1 LIDGLTKKRRIVIVG
16 GGISGLAAAHRVFEL
31 QSQDS
36 PEEARPELLLLEA
49 SPRLGGTVRTYRR
62 EGFLLE
68 AGPDS
73 FISEKPA
80 ALELARRLGLE
91 ERLIG
96 TNEQN
101 RRSFV
106 VRAGRLRPTPE
117 GFQLLAPSRFLPF
130 LATDIFTWRGKARMA
145 LDLLLPRRKD
155 LNGQSDESLAAFVR
169 RRFGQEALERMAQP
183 MVGGIYTADPEH
195 LSLRATMPRFL
206 EMERRHRSLILAMWK
221 NARRTEADARHTLRA
236 SGARYS
242 LFLSFD
248 EGTQVL
254 TDALAASLPQGTAR
268 LNTKVLSL
276 RLNPLSLEHRPQT
289 EDGPRATPENLS
301 SSSTRLKDEPRPK
314 DEQLSTSLSHNSQTR
329 KLENNS
335 QSFESDSQSRVL
347 DDGPRRWLLQTD
359 TGETIGADAVCLALP
374 AYAAAR
380 LLRDFDDA
388 LAEEL
393 DAIPYASTAT
403 VNLAYRR
410 ADIPHP
416 LDGFGFV
423 VPFIERRAT
432 LACTFS
438 SVKFPSRA
446 PRGHALLRAFVGGAL
461 QPEMFDLDEAD
472 MAEAVRRDLR
482 DLLGVNA
489 PPLFAHVEKWPRSMA
504 QYHLGHLERLA
515 RINARLQNLPA
526 LALCGNAYTGAGLP
540 DCIRSGESAAV
551 TLFEQL
557 TSV

>member
-1 LIDGLTKKRRIVIVG
+1 MREGETLKRRKRIVIVG
-16 GGISGLAAAHRVFEL
+16 GGISGLAAAHRLFEL
-31 QSQDS
+31 QSQHS
-36 PEEARPELLLLEA
+36 SEEARPEVFLLEA
-49 SPRLGGTVRTYRR
+49 SERLGGTVRTYRR

-68 AGPDS
+68 GGPDS

-91 ERLIG
+91 EKLMG
-96 TNEQN
+96 TSQRH

-106 VRAGRLRPTPE
+106 VRGGRLRPTPE
-117 GFQLLAPSRFLPF
+117 GFQLLAPSRLLPF
-130 LATDIFTWRGKARMA
+130 LTTDIFTWRGKARMA
-145 LDLLLPRRKD
+145 LDLILPRRKD
-155 LNGQSDESLAAFVR
+155 TDGQRDESLAAFVR

-183 MVGGIYTADPEH
+183 MVGGIYTADPES

-221 NARRTEADARHTLRA
+221 NARHSESDARHTRAA

-254 TDALAASLPQGTAR
+254 TDALAARLPQGTAR
-268 LNTKVLSL
+268 LNTKILSL
-276 RLNPLSLEHRPQT
+276 RLNPSRLENVPRPTVENGSHSSVFEDKHRPAELGVKEQ
-289 EDGPRATPENLS
+289 
-301 SSSTRLKDEPRPK
+301 STSLDAVPVLEDEPR
-314 DEQLSTSLSHNSQTR
+314 R
-329 KLENNS
+329 
-335 QSFESDSQSRVL
+335 RL
-347 DDGPRRWLLQTD
+347 DNEPRRWLLQTNS
-359 TGETIGADAVCLALP
+359 GETISADAVCLALP

-380 LLRDFDDA
+380 LLRETDDS
-388 LAEEL
+388 LADEL
-393 DAIPYASTAT
+393 DRIPYASTAT

-446 PRGHALLRAFVGGAL
+446 PEGHALLRAFVGGAL
-461 QPEMFDLDEAD
+461 QPEMFDLDEAS
-472 MAEAVRRDLR
+472 MTEAVRRDLR
-482 DLLGVNA
+482 ELLGVSA

-515 RINARLQNLPA
+515 RINAHLQNLPA

-540 DCIRSGESAAV
+540 DCIRSGETAAARILEEI
-551 TLFEQL
+551 TKAC
-557 TSV
+557 

>member
-1 LIDGLTKKRRIVIVG
+1 MQESSSKRRRIVIVG
-16 GGISGLAAAHRVFEL
+16 GGISGLAAAHHFFEL
-31 QSQDS
+31 QSQDTS
-36 PEEARPELLLLEA
+36 FAAGARPEVLLLEA
-49 SPRLGGTVRTYRR
+49 SAGLGGTVRTHRR

-68 AGPDS
+68 GGPDS

-80 ALELARRLGLE
+80 ALELARRLGLA
-91 ERLIG
+91 ERLIE
-96 TNEQN
+96 TNGRH

-106 VRAGRLRPTPE
+106 VRNGRLRPTPE
-117 GFQLLAPSRFLPF
+117 GFQLLAPSRMLPF
-130 LATDIFTWRGKARMA
+130 LSTDIFTWRGKARMA

-155 LNGQSDESLAAFVR
+155 ANGQTDESLAAFVR
-169 RRFGQEALERMAQP
+169 RRFGREALERMAQP
-183 MVGGIYTADPEH
+183 MVGGIYTADPES

-221 NARRTEADARHTLRA
+221 NARQSESNARHGRGA

-254 TDALAASLPQGTAR
+254 TDALAARLPADSVR
-268 LNTKVLSL
+268 LNTRVESIE
-276 RLNPLSLEHRPQT
+276 LELPKLDSNGQ
-289 EDGPRATPENLS
+289 S
-301 SSSTRLKDEPRPK
+301 SE
-314 DEQLSTSLSHNSQTR
+314 
-329 KLENNS
+329 
-335 QSFESDSQSRVL
+335 L
-347 DDGPRRWLLQTD
+347 DDKRQSSGLDNKRHSSELEDTRQSSRLEDKPRRWLLKTD
-359 TGETIGADAVCLALP
+359 GGETISADAVCLALP

-380 LLRDFDDA
+380 LLRETDDA
-388 LAEEL
+388 LASEL

-423 VPFIERRAT
+423 VPFIERRPT

-438 SVKFPSRA
+438 SVKFEGRA
-446 PRGHALLRAFVGGAL
+446 PEGHALLRAFVGGAL
-461 QPEMFDLDEAD
+461 QPEMFDLDEER
-472 MAEAVRRDLR
+472 MTEAVRRDLR
-482 DLLGVNA
+482 DLLGIER

-504 QYHLGHLERLA
+504 QYHLGHLERLS
-515 RINARLQNLPA
+515 RINARLQNLPT

-540 DCIRSGESAAV
+540 DCIRSGEAAADS
-551 TLFEQL
+551 LFTEREGL
-557 TSV
+557 RAACA